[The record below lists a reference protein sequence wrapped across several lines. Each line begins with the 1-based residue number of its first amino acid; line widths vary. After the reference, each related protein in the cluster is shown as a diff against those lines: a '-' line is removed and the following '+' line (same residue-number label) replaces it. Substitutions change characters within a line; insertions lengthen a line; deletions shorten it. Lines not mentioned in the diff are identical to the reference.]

1 METLD
6 QVIFTKIFKIAP
18 EPIFITNLSGI
29 FLFANASMAKL
40 LGIDNADDLIGQSE
54 YDYLPEEN
62 KPILTEKLLEI
73 KQNPH
78 TTQTILKKM
87 KAQDGRIVEVESV
100 ATGIVSG
107 NLIYRVV
114 FARDMRL
121 RRSLEH
127 ELDLREKNLRQI
139 SYLNS
144 HVIRKPV
151 ATILGL
157 ISIIDKK
164 NLSNPYNQ
172 ELLDLLEKT
181 TQELDHIIHQI
192 NQNAQL

>member
-29 FLFANASMAKL
+29 FLFVNASMAKL

-62 KPILTEKLLEI
+62 KYFLTEKLLEI

-78 TTQTILKKM
+78 TIQTILKKM

-114 FARDMRL
+114 FARDMHL
-121 RRSLEH
+121 RRSLEYA
-127 ELDLREKNLRQI
+127 LDLREKNLRQI

-157 ISIIDKK
+157 ISIIDKA
-164 NLSNPYNQ
+164 NLADPHNA
-172 ELLDLLEKT
+172 ELLSLLEKT
-181 TQELDHIIHQI
+181 VHELDSIIHQI
-192 NQNAQL
+192 NQNTQA